1 MEKEKKVVIVTHG
14 ELAKGL
20 VSALKIIVG
29 DVADIQTVCGYTTP
43 DFDLDQTIQSIM
55 NQHDFNQYEL
65 VVCTDMMGGSVNN
78 GFVKYLGQYPFHLV
92 TNTNLAFLVDL
103 LLTPGCINAQVLT
116 SKVSDDLVSVKYVN
130 GVVNSMDDL
139 DDL

>member
-1 MEKEKKVVIVTHG
+1 MEKEKKVVIATHG

-103 LLTPGCINAQVLT
+103 LLTPGGINKEMLT
-116 SKVSDDLVSVKYVN
+116 KKAKEELVSVKYI
-130 GVVNSMDDL
+130 NSMVENFHEADDL
-139 DDL
+139 